1 MEVYSFCGEVW
12 VLLLNSTLN
21 VGFKLMLA
29 ALMENKECQ
38 LVPEDL
44 ASKALGAKE
53 KKKRYGV
60 KYRATKCKAAA
71 GKKALCSIMVLQS
84 SRASA
89 ADNSLQEDCSQ
100 VDTSTKNA
108 TYILLW
114 FKIAEAFVI
123 FIFTSLYLHLTAFQ
137 VDNDR
142 RHNIGD
148 WWWEVPVC

>member
-1 MEVYSFCGEVW
+1 
-12 VLLLNSTLN
+12 
-21 VGFKLMLA
+21 MLA

-53 KKKRYGV
+53 KKRYGV

-108 TYILLW
+108 TYILL
-114 FKIAEAFVI
+114 
-123 FIFTSLYLHLTAFQ
+123 
-137 VDNDR
+137 
-142 RHNIGD
+142 
-148 WWWEVPVC
+148 